1 MIASLPMYDRS
12 ETSAANDRLW
22 GLMRE
27 DLAGSIDDLPFALT
41 RSANPWDDWQSGDL
55 LFSQTCSMPYRMKLW
70 QTLTVIGSPVSSLN
84 CPEGYYF
91 SVFVKR
97 SSDLRMQLEDF
108 AGAVLAVN
116 DMCSQSGWAAAQAA
130 LVKADVTI
138 AQTVETGAH
147 WASAEAVATGRADL
161 AALDA
166 VTWSMIRKWDQ
177 CADNLEVL
185 TKTNP
190 TPALPFVTGYPEHGN
205 LLFKA
210 LKSSIS
216 KLSAEDR
223 DALGLCEVIQLPES
237 AYGPPAG

>member
-1 MIASLPMYDRS
+1 MIASLPMYDRA
-12 ETSAANDRLW
+12 ETRAANDRLW
-22 GLMRE
+22 DLMRE
-27 DLAGSIDDLPFALT
+27 HLASSIADLPLALT
-41 RSANPWDDWQSGDL
+41 RSADPWDDWRSSDL
-55 LFSQTCSMPYRMKLW
+55 LFSQTCSMPYRMELW
-70 QTLTVIGSPVSSLN
+70 QRLKVIGTPVSHLD
-84 CPEGYYF
+84 CAPGHYF

-97 SSDLRMQLEDF
+97 SGDLRMQLEDF

-130 LVKADVTI
+130 LIKVDTTI
-138 AQTVETGAH
+138 AQSVETGAH

-185 TKTNP
+185 TKTAP
-190 TPALPFVTGYPEHGN
+190 TPALPFVTAYPEHAG

-210 LKSSIS
+210 LKRSIS
-216 KLSAEDR
+216 ELSAEDR
-223 DALGLCEVIQLPES
+223 DVLGLFEVIQLPES
-237 AYGPPAG
+237 AYAPPAD